1 MLWFGS
7 PNSIA
12 SNGYEFASR
21 ESIEQHEISANAWVP
36 GYPQILEILKTLRES
51 LRFRAR
57 CC

>member
-1 MLWFGS
+1 MLWSGS
-7 PNSIA
+7 LNSIA

-21 ESIEQHEISANAWVP
+21 EWIEQHEISAHAWVR
-36 GYPQILEILKTLRES
+36 GYPQILEILKTLTES